1 MNIGG
6 RPRWP
11 LRDVAAIGCAI
22 RIETRHRPIL
32 QGLRGAQGRGSAKSK
47 NQKYQARCQEVLHS
61 LPHPTCPSARAQL
74 ERPSNDQIVLWESRA
89 RRTRRLHGRGPFPS
103 PRSCPDPS
111 SSRPASVSAM
121 WPPSTCTH
129 PRAAAN
135 STASAVAPSRCSIM
149 RHCIGRP
156 SGAALSGRVARP
168 LWQARLRA
176 FPPNTRACEGAK
188 PPARAE
194 Q

>member
-22 RIETRHRPIL
+22 RIETRHSPIL

-156 SGAALSGRVARP
+156 SGASLSARTNCT
-168 LWQARLRA
+168 ARDSVSLGMA
-176 FPPNTRACEGAK
+176 S
-188 PPARAE
+188 
-194 Q
+194 